1 MLENIEGALKN
12 EQPRKTGNI
21 GYTGGWKTKQNTTQ
35 YVRLHYRQTNTNNV
49 NKTRSLLQTTW
60 G

>member
-35 YVRLHYRQTNTNNV
+35 YVLDSTIGKQTQIT
-49 NKTRSLLQTTW
+49 
-60 G
+60 